1 MGTLLSNKSKHLYVL
16 YAHKIHMTAKN
27 IQFTQIELQI
37 ASYLFKHY
45 KEKYNAR
52 QLARILKINHA
63 HANKLCN
70 LLALKKLLKKE
81 NVGSSIYFSFNYK
94 NDKALKF
101 MEYILSMEETVFPKW
116 LVVVLHGLN
125 KFNELIDLGI
135 VFGSSI
141 KNSAFNDID
150 VLLVYNLKNS
160 KKIKKIKEDIR
171 KSQLIEQPI
180 RYVEITEKDVYL
192 NKDDKIFYNI
202 LSENLI
208 FHNAEKYVEV
218 ISKCHK

>member
-1 MGTLLSNKSKHLYVL
+1 MAVN
-16 YAHKIHMTAKN
+16 N
-27 IQFTQIELQI
+27 IQFTKIEIQI

-70 LLALKKLLKKE
+70 ILVSKHLLRKE
-81 NVGSSIYFSFNYK
+81 NVGSSIYFSFNYG
-94 NDKALKF
+94 NRLALKF
-101 MEYILSMEETVFPKW
+101 MCYLLSLEQTIFPKW
-116 LVVVLHGLN
+116 LAVALHNLKN
-125 KFNELIDLGI
+125 FKDHIILGVI
-135 VFGSSI
+135 FGSSI
-141 KNSAFNDID
+141 KNNTFNDVD
-150 VLLVYNLKNS
+150 VLLVYDNKNAE
-160 KKIKKIKEDIR
+160 KIKKIKEQIR

-180 RYVEITEKDVYL
+180 RYVDITEKDIYL
-192 NKDDKIFYNI
+192 NKDNKIFYNI
-202 LSENLI
+202 LSGNLI